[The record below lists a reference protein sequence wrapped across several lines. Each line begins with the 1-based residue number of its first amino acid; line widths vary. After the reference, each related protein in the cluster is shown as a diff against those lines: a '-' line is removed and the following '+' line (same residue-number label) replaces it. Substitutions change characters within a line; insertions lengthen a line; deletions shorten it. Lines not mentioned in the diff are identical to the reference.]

1 MIQFCSVFLCQ
12 KLGSELLNIDISMRD
27 FVFFF
32 FFFEWNFNGWKFKLA
47 VDLDDLLQSA
57 SVFAWLTF
65 KPGKHAR
72 EIVTEHFCLLYTHE
86 CVKCIKWKIKSWRS
100 KTSLKLYNHWRT
112 LLFLIRSLAHSGSFR
127 KFYQQQFLNHFSK
140 QYLDDYFWTSCMSR
154 FYYTLRKKKMLV
166 IGNNKCCF
174 KYYFPVLS

>member
-86 CVKCIKWKIKSWRS
+86 GVKCIKWNKIMKKKNIV
-100 KTSLKLYNHWRT
+100 KTIESLKN
-112 LLFLIRSLAHSGSFR
+112 FAIF
-127 KFYQQQFLNHFSK
+127 
-140 QYLDDYFWTSCMSR
+140 D
-154 FYYTLRKKKMLV
+154 KKP
-166 IGNNKCCF
+166 C
-174 KYYFPVLS
+174 P